1 MRERKLL
8 IFCLDVED
16 TDYYLLF
23 PRPSSDVMIKLSI
36 RAKEPAGPAPQC
48 YIVITSLPAPALS
61 PEQRDQ

>member
-1 MRERKLL
+1 MKVVMRERKLL

-36 RAKEPAGPAPQC
+36 RAKEPGRPHNA
-48 YIVITSLPAPALS
+48 TLS
-61 PEQRDQ
+61 